1 MLSRQKDGSNSRHG
15 MITRCNRTLKIV
27 ISISSKGAKAK
38 KKDVTKM
45 YISKERKQDVY
56 DQLAGPLGTN
66 DFLN

>member
-1 MLSRQKDGSNSRHG
+1 